1 MGCRENLMW
10 SPSDRSPL
18 PGGPQERPRFPQVGL
33 GRWSRRSEGSA
44 SRLPR
49 RPGQTPAP
57 GAPPAGRGG
66 AGPAHAVPA
75 APQAPM
81 LVNPGQSPARRFPEP
96 SGSHLSQSVRGGADP
111 PPAVAHPGAGGR
123 CGPDLLVGWGSR
135 AGAPAAPG
143 SSFPASGR
151 HPTPELL
158 ESFEI
163 SPAPPTPTLQM
174 EKLRPRVWQ
183 RLGQGHPA

>member
-1 MGCRENLMW
+1 MANGAIMGCRENLMW

-96 SGSHLSQSVRGGADP
+96 SGSHLSQSVRGAQTPLRQLPTREPGAAAVPICLWVGARGLEPPQPQGVASPHRGVIPLLSCLRALRFLQRP
-111 PPAVAHPGAGGR
+111 PP
-123 CGPDLLVGWGSR
+123 
-135 AGAPAAPG
+135 
-143 SSFPASGR
+143 
-151 HPTPELL
+151 
-158 ESFEI
+158 
-163 SPAPPTPTLQM
+163 PPY
-174 EKLRPRVWQ
+174 RWRN
-183 RLGQGHPA
+183 